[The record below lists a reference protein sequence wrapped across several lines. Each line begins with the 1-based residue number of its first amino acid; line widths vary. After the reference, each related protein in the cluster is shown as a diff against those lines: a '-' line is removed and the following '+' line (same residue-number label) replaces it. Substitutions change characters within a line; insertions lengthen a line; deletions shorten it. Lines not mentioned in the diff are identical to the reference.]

1 MDTVDTTDASAPG
14 DGLARL
20 LSRLRQLLGTEHVIT
35 DADQRAGYEADWTG
49 RFRGTA
55 AAILRPADTGEV
67 AAVMRECAGERVAI
81 ITQGGNTSLV
91 GGSVP
96 RPDDAHRRPQL
107 VVSTRRLKRMDPIDT
122 TAMQVTVGAG
132 VTLTE
137 WRDHARAV
145 GVDIPVDFAARDS
158 ATIGGAIATN
168 AGGSRVV
175 RFATMRRQV
184 TGIEAVLPTG
194 EVIGSLTGLVKQTA
208 GVDLA
213 GVLAGSE
220 GTLAVITAARLAVV
234 PWYRRVATAMVA
246 VDGFD
251 SALGLLEAFAS
262 ASDDL
267 DSIEFIAPE
276 ALDVVAAHLGRS
288 APIHTTDAGLYLMV
302 ELAGHHDPTDTL
314 VSVLG
319 ALDGVLATAVA
330 TDSAS
335 REQLLSYRDRIT
347 ESINAIA
354 TPLKLDVAVAPDGL
368 DGLIDLAR
376 AAARHHGGALYA
388 FGHLAEGNVHLNL
401 LGLGDAT
408 ERVTDEILTAVA
420 SAGGTISAEHGIGIA
435 KARWLPLI
443 RNTAEIDVL
452 CGIRQAFDPDGV
464 MNPGVLD
471 PQH

>member
-1 MDTVDTTDASAPG
+1 M
-14 DGLARL
+14 L
-20 LSRLRQLLGTEHVIT
+20 
-35 DADQRAGYEADWTG
+35 
-49 RFRGTA
+49 
-55 AAILRPADTGEV
+55 
-67 AAVMRECAGERVAI
+67 RECAGEAVAI

-96 RPDDAHRRPQL
+96 RPGDAHRSPQL
-107 VVSTRRLKRMDPIDT
+107 VISTGRLRRIDPVDT
-122 TAMQVTVGAG
+122 TAMQVTLGAG
-132 VTLTE
+132 VTVTE
-137 WRDHARAV
+137 WRNHARAA

-158 ATIGGAIATN
+158 ATIAGAIATN

-175 RFATMRRQV
+175 RFGTMRRQV

-194 EVIGSLTGLVKQTA
+194 EVIGSLTGLIKQTA

-234 PWYRRVATAMVA
+234 PWYQHVATAMVA

-251 SALGLLEAFAS
+251 SALGLLEALGS
-262 ASDDL
+262 AADAL

-288 APIHTTDAGLYLMV
+288 APIRSTDAGLYLLV

-314 VSVLG
+314 VSVLST
-319 ALDGVLATAVA
+319 LDGVLATAVVN
-330 TDSAS
+330 DSAG
-335 REQLLSYRDRIT
+335 REQLLAYRDRIT

-368 DGLIDLAR
+368 DVLIGLAR
-376 AAARHHGGALYA
+376 AVASRHGGALYA

-401 LGLGDAT
+401 LGLGDAAD
-408 ERVTDEILTAVA
+408 RVTDEILTAVA
-420 SAGGTISAEHGIGIA
+420 SVGGTISAEHGIGIA

-443 RNTAEIDVL
+443 RTPAEMEVL
-452 CGIRQAFDPDGV
+452 SGIRRAFDPDGV

-471 PQH
+471 PSR